1 MPSGLSN
8 HPRTIVK
15 SSFIF
20 TTICSMTCI
29 FPCYLAIK
37 KFNRV
42 NVKYKPF
49 LLYLI
54 FSALI
59 EISARV
65 LLVIRYNSLS
75 NFVLNS
81 FVLYEGLI
89 FIYLFYL
96 WEVINKKSILYI
108 IYFLFITIWV
118 FDNFFFNSILYVNS
132 FYVIFYSIFVVLLSI
147 SLFITTTSGSSN
159 YYTLDP
165 LSIISGVFI
174 INYSYRAVFEST
186 YLFKNI
192 FSNDFY
198 FKAFLIFI
206 ILNLL
211 SNCIYT
217 YALYLMDMRK
227 RLMQHY

>member
-1 MPSGLSN
+1 MPCFLG
-8 HPRTIVK
+8 
-15 SSFIF
+15 
-20 TTICSMTCI
+20 
-29 FPCYLAIK
+29 IK
-37 KFNRV
+37 KFKKV
-42 NVKYKPF
+42 SIKYKPF

-59 EISARV
+59 EIAARS
-65 LLVIRYNSLS
+65 LLVIKYYSLS
-75 NFVLNS
+75 NFVLN
-81 FVLYEGLI
+81 FFILYEGLI
-89 FIYLFYL
+89 FLYLFYL
-96 WEVINKKSILYI
+96 WEVINVKLVLYI
-108 IYFLFITIWV
+108 FYLLFISVWV
-118 FDNFFFNSILYVNS
+118 LDNFFFNSIFYVNS
-132 FYVIFYSIFVVLLSI
+132 FYTIIHSIFVVLLSVN
-147 SLFITTTSGSSN
+147 LFIKATSISSN

-186 YLFKNI
+186 YLFKNV

-198 FKAFLIFI
+198 FNAFLIFV

-217 YALYLMDMRK
+217 YALYLMDMRE